1 MTWLL
6 VLYLIY
12 CIALTLALR
21 KNGLNSRVP
30 KQSNQPR
37 PPVTR
42 VLIIGATGGT
52 GRCLVAEAL
61 DRGYG
66 VTALVRNPAKLAMEH
81 PRLRVLKGDVLDYAS
96 VEQSVQGQDA
106 VISALGHK
114 QFFGPSSI
122 LSNGTRNVIRAMQA
136 HGVRRLVCETSLGI
150 GSSAGRMGLQYTLFV
165 IPIIL
170 PCYFWDKTR
179 QERLIAASGLEWVIV
194 RPGVLTVGKG
204 RGTCRHGG
212 GIGSFLWTV
221 RISREDVAGFML
233 DQLTGDSHT
242 GTAAGISW

>member
-1 MTWLL
+1 MTWFLA
-6 VLYLIY
+6 LYLIY

-21 KNGLNSRVP
+21 KNGLRSREP

-42 VLIIGATGGT
+42 VLVVGATGGT
-52 GRCLVAEAL
+52 GRCLVTEAV
-61 DRGYG
+61 DRGYE
-66 VTALVRNPAKLAMEH
+66 VTALVRDPAKLAMEH

-96 VEQSVQGQDA
+96 VEQSVQGQEA

-114 QFFGPSSI
+114 QFFGPSNI
-122 LSNGTRNVIRAMQA
+122 LSEGTRNLIRAMEA

-165 IPIIL
+165 IPVIL
-170 PCYFWDKTR
+170 PFYFWDKTR

-194 RPGVLTVGKG
+194 RPGVLTGGKG

-212 GIGSFLWTV
+212 EPGSYLGTV

-233 DQLTGDSHT
+233 DQLTADSHT
-242 GTAAGISW
+242 GTAVGISW

>member
-21 KNGLNSRVP
+21 KNGLDSRDP
-30 KQSNQPR
+30 MQLNRPR

-42 VLIIGATGGT
+42 VLVVGATGGT
-52 GRCLVAEAL
+52 GRCLVTEAL
-61 DRGYG
+61 DRGYE
-66 VTALVRNPAKLAMEH
+66 VTALVLDPAKLAMGH

-122 LSNGTRNVIRAMQA
+122 LSNGARNLVRAMEA

-165 IPIIL
+165 IPVIL
-170 PCYFWDKTR
+170 PFYFWDKTR
-179 QERLIAASGLEWVIV
+179 QERLISASGLEWVIV
-194 RPGVLTVGKG
+194 RPGVLTGGKG
-204 RGTCRHGG
+204 RGTCNHGG
-212 GIGSFLWTV
+212 ETGGFLGTV

-242 GTAAGISW
+242 GTAVEISW

>member
-1 MTWLL
+1 MTWFL

-12 CIALTLALR
+12 CTVLALALR
-21 KNGLNSRVP
+21 KNGLDSLDP
-30 KQSNQPR
+30 MQMNQPR

-52 GRCLVAEAL
+52 GRCLVTEAL
-61 DRGYG
+61 DRGYE

-122 LSNGTRNVIRAMQA
+122 LSNGTRNLIRAMEA
-136 HGVRRLVCETSLGI
+136 HGVGRLVCETSLGI
-150 GSSAGRMGLQYTLFV
+150 GSSAAG
-165 IPIIL
+165 
-170 PCYFWDKTR
+170 
-179 QERLIAASGLEWVIV
+179 WVRNI
-194 RPGVLTVGKG
+194 RSL
-204 RGTCRHGG
+204 
-212 GIGSFLWTV
+212 
-221 RISREDVAGFML
+221 
-233 DQLTGDSHT
+233 
-242 GTAAGISW
+242 